1 MSTTPRAPAPT
12 TSAGGVTTGPAVS
25 GSGPASALGDLRILD
40 VATLFAGPSAATVL
54 ADFGADVIKI
64 EHPRKPDPARTHGQS
79 KNGVGLWWKILGRN
93 KRAITLDLSNEE
105 GQEIFLDLV
114 RTADVVIENF
124 RPGTLERWNLGYDR
138 LREVNPRLI
147 LTRVTGFGQT
157 GPRRNE
163 PAFGTIAEAMS
174 GFAHS
179 TGQPD
184 GPPTLPPLALADN
197 ISGLAAAIATL
208 TALHRRERTGEGQ
221 VIDLAIIEPILA
233 MLGSQVTV
241 YDQLGIVAQRRG
253 NRSENNAPRNTY
265 RTGDGDWVAIS
276 TSAHSI
282 AERVMTLVGRP
293 ELVQEEWFH
302 DGFQRAQHAD
312 ELDEAVGSWIA
323 ERPTSEVVEEF
334 SKAQAALAVVYDVA
348 GVVADPQYA
357 AIGAIATVE
366 DADLGPVRMPN
377 VLFRMSESPG
387 AIRHTGRSHGADT
400 ERVLTE
406 LGIDPDRQARLRAG
420 GVI

>member
-1 MSTTPRAPAPT
+1 MSTTTGTPA
-12 TSAGGVTTGPAVS
+12 
-25 GSGPASALGDLRILD
+25 PASADAEQTAAPDPSPRGAALD
-40 VATLFAGPSAATVL
+40 DIRVLDIATLFAGPSAATVL
-54 ADFGADVIKI
+54 ADFGADVIKV

-79 KNGVGLWWKILGRN
+79 KNGIGLWWKILGRN
-93 KRAITLDLSNEE
+93 KRAVTLDLSHPE
-105 GQEIFLDLV
+105 GQEVFLELV
-114 RTADVVIENF
+114 GTADVVIENF
-124 RPGTLERWNLGYDR
+124 RPGTLERWGLGYDR
-138 LREVNPRLI
+138 LRAVNPRII

-157 GPRRNE
+157 GPRATE

-197 ISGLAAAIATL
+197 ISGLAAAVATL

-233 MLGSQVTV
+233 MLGAQVTV
-241 YDQLGIVAQRRG
+241 YDQLGIVTHRRG

-265 RTGDGDWVAIS
+265 RTADGDWVAIS

-293 ELVQEEWFH
+293 DLVREPWFH

-312 ELDEAVGSWIA
+312 VLDEAVGSWIA
-323 ERPTSEVVEEF
+323 QRPTCEVVAEF
-334 SKAQAALAVVYDVA
+334 ARAQAALAVVNDVSK
-348 GVVADPQYA
+348 VVTDEQYA
-357 AIGAIATVE
+357 AIGAIATVQ
-366 DADLGPVRMPN
+366 DQDLGPVRMPN

-387 AIRHTGRSHGADT
+387 TIRHTGREHGADT
-400 ERVLTE
+400 ERVLAE
-406 LGIDPDRQARLRAG
+406 IGVDDERLARLRRT

>member
-1 MSTTPRAPAPT
+1 MSTTTGTPT
-12 TSAGGVTTGPAVS
+12 EATSRVASTPDPQVS
-25 GSGPASALGDLRILD
+25 DSVKSAALD
-40 VATLFAGPSAATVL
+40 DIRVLDIATLFAGPSAATVL

-79 KNGVGLWWKILGRN
+79 KDGIGLWWKILGRN
-93 KRAITLDLSNEE
+93 KTAITLDLSHPE
-105 GQEIFLDLV
+105 GQEIFLELV

-138 LREVNPRLI
+138 LREANPGII

-157 GPRRNE
+157 GPRATE

-179 TGQPD
+179 TGQAD

-197 ISGLAAAIATL
+197 ISGLAAAVATL

-233 MLGSQVTV
+233 MLGAQVTV
-241 YDQLGIVAQRRG
+241 YDQLGIITERRG

-282 AERVMTLVGRP
+282 AERVMVLVGRP
-293 ELVQEEWFH
+293 DLVQEPWFH
-302 DGFQRAQHAD
+302 DGFQRAQNAD
-312 ELDEAVGSWIA
+312 VLDEAVGSWIA
-323 ERPTSEVVEEF
+323 QRPTAEVVEEF
-334 SKAQAALAVVYDVA
+334 AKAQAALAVVNDVSR
-348 GVVADPQYA
+348 VVTDEQYA

-366 DADLGPVRMPN
+366 DDDLGPVRMPN

-387 AIRHTGRSHGADT
+387 AIRHTGRGHGADT
-400 ERVLTE
+400 ARVLTE
-406 LGIDPDRQARLRAG
+406 LGVDADRQARLRDAG
-420 GVI
+420 VV